1 MDSVLDFPQGDPQ
14 DLKVGARLQRW
25 RRARLISIEDL
36 AVKLKMTPE
45 TLRRIEA
52 GHEHLNS
59 AAMGAATT
67 ALGLPLWALASDT
80 PGG

>member
-1 MDSVLDFPQGDPQ
+1 MSSVINFPQGDPH
-14 DLKVGARLQRW
+14 DLQVGTRLKRW
-25 RRARLISIEDL
+25 RRARLISVDDL
-36 AVKLKMTPE
+36 SATLKMTPE

-52 GHEHLNS
+52 GHERLDS

-80 PGG
+80 PAD